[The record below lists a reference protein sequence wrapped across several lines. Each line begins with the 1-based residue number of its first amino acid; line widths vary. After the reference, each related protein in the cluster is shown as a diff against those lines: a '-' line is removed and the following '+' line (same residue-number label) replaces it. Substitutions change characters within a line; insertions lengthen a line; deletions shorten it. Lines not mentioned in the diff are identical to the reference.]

1 MEEKLND
8 FPFTLIPI
16 YTNLVLMCELVG
28 CQAKHF
34 GFGGFRNFD
43 LLPSFRM
50 HNRRLKKQTVEGKSG
65 VKI

>member
-1 MEEKLND
+1 MGEKLND
-8 FPFTLIPI
+8 FPFTLIPMC
-16 YTNLVLMCELVG
+16 TNVLLMCELVSY
-28 CQAKHF
+28 QVKHF